1 MNEQQKEYSKLQEQ
15 YSNNDSANKDADEL
29 NARYKKIEHKCMQL
43 EEQLESQRN
52 INKETSSKLL
62 DLKRKH
68 KVLDELHTKMKN
80 SVIPK
85 VNATKEY

>member
-1 MNEQQKEYSKLQEQ
+1 
-15 YSNNDSANKDADEL
+15 
-29 NARYKKIEHKCMQL
+29 MQL

-68 KVLDELHTKMKN
+68 KVLDELHTTMKN